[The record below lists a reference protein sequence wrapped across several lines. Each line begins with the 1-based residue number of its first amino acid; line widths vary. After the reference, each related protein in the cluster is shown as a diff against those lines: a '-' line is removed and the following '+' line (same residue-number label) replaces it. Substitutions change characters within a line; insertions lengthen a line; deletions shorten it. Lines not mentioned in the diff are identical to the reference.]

1 MSKEYQYIIDDM
13 HAELEQIL
21 NYWTKFGIDN
31 KDGGFVGQRDFY
43 NTVVPNAD
51 KGIILNTRLL
61 WSFSAASNYLK
72 SSKYES
78 VCDRA
83 YTYLKTYFKDKVYE
97 GVFWEVNHLGI
108 PTNTRKQVYAQ
119 AFAIYA
125 LSEYYKFSKKQE
137 VKDWAIT
144 IFKNL
149 EKYARVNKQAGYF
162 EAFNEDWTPIADMR
176 LSEKDMNAAK
186 TMNTHLHVLEAYTS
200 LLEIYND
207 KTLKDALVELIILFQ
222 NKFINDSGHYD
233 LFFNEKWNRLS
244 NTISFGHDIETAWL
258 VIEAAKAIKD
268 DTLLKETQVTAIKV
282 IHAFLLEGIDQQGAV
297 MNEKDT
303 VSNKL
308 DTDRHWWPQV
318 EALIGL
324 KYGYTISK
332 NIDYLQK
339 SKKIW
344 NFTKKYLID
353 KENGEWHFR
362 VDAMGLPYKQENKV
376 SMWKAPY
383 HTIRACIIM
392 NQ

>member
-1 MSKEYQYIIDDM
+1 M
-13 HAELEQIL
+13 
-21 NYWTKFGIDN
+21 
-31 KDGGFVGQRDFY
+31 
-43 NTVVPNAD
+43 
-51 KGIILNTRLL
+51 
-61 WSFSAASNYLK
+61 
-72 SSKYES
+72 
-78 VCDRA
+78 
-83 YTYLKTYFKDKVYE
+83 
-97 GVFWEVNHLGI
+97 
-108 PTNTRKQVYAQ
+108 
-119 AFAIYA
+119 
-125 LSEYYKFSKKQE
+125 
-137 VKDWAIT
+137 
-144 IFKNL
+144 
-149 EKYARVNKQAGYF
+149 
-162 EAFNEDWTPIADMR
+162 
-176 LSEKDMNAAK
+176 
-186 TMNTHLHVLEAYTS
+186 
-200 LLEIYND
+200 
-207 KTLKDALVELIILFQ
+207 
-222 NKFINDSGHYD
+222 
-233 LFFNEKWNRLS
+233 FFNEKWNRLS